1 LAGVLRLS
9 MVVNKSKSDFQLLGV
24 FLAATRTRAAR
35 QSGGPEL
42 KKS

>member
-9 MVVNKSKSDFQLLGV
+9 VVVNKSKSDFQLLGV
-24 FLAATRTRAAR
+24 YLAATLTRAAR